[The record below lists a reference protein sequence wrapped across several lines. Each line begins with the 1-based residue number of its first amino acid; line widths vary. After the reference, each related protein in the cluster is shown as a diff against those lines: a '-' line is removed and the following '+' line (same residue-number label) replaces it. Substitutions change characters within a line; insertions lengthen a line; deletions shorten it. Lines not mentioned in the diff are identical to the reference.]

1 MVMIIH
7 MMLLWLIMKVSRIK
21 VIIFIWIGTFLCEK
35 SLTAE
40 SCALSIIQIL
50 LIIVDFD
57 VLHYLLL
64 VSMRL

>member
-1 MVMIIH
+1 MIIH

-21 VIIFIWIGTFLCEK
+21 VIIFIWIGTVLCEK
-35 SLTAE
+35 SLTAK